1 MLTKNVNNVAKQ
13 VSVGLSASQ
22 AMPSLWDCTIA
33 SQGTEAD
40 SSGCGSEDTHMLRRL
55 SDLYNASVF
64 NVCVFN
70 VQSPSHTIKT

>member
-40 SSGCGSEDTHMLRRL
+40 SSGCGSEDTHAALIIRSLQRL
-55 SDLYNASVF
+55 GV
-64 NVCVFN
+64 
-70 VQSPSHTIKT
+70 